1 MKTITEAAQITGII
15 PQRIN
20 DYEKA
25 GLLEK
30 PTARNKYKY
39 RLYSDKEIVRL
50 WQIRF
55 YKELG
60 YTIPQMKRVFTDPAY
75 KPETE
80 LAEQIRMLEEK
91 KKKIEVLLIQAKAL
105 QQSGLDLAVAY
116 ETVPGV
122 NQFTYDE
129 AAKFAFPLWSK
140 ALLAAVEDAKAE
152 AEEGEIDTDEGF
164 FEDLDG
170 VLELFESGC
179 DPSDPAA
186 QASLRALKQ
195 RHEMPL
201 ASLRWMLEVRE
212 IKEALLEACGGE
224 VYEPFK
230 EAVRIAAEAESAE
243 TQAQARI
250 SINRLIKMQ
259 SVTSKQEAVQNE
271 VARFLRSVS
280 YGARFPE
287 DPENPKDYEIEALE
301 TLIQQYADRSS
312 AFYAFELRTHV
323 ERAERATRSGKA
335 SREAQ
340 AEAAA
345 YADRQHAKAMETL
358 VPALRGYLK
367 TMKEKAERRNAVCPD
382 RNE

>member
-1 MKTITEAAQITGII
+1 MKTVTEVSKITGII
-15 PQRIN
+15 QQRIN

-30 PTARNKYKY
+30 PTSRNKYQY
-39 RLYSDKEIVRL
+39 RLYSDREIVRL

-55 YKELG
+55 YKELD
-60 YTIPQMKRVFTDPAY
+60 YTIPQMKRIFTDPAY
-75 KPETE
+75 QPEIE
-80 LAEQIRMLEEK
+80 LAKQIRLLEEK
-91 KKKIEVLLIQAKAL
+91 KEKIEALLLQAKAL

-116 ETVPGV
+116 EIVPGV

-140 ALLAAVEDAKAE
+140 SLLAAVEDTKTE
-152 AEEGEIDTDEGF
+152 AEEGEIDSEDGF
-164 FEDLDG
+164 AEDLNG
-170 VLELFESGC
+170 VLELFEGGC
-179 DPSDPAA
+179 NPGDPVA
-186 QASLRALKQ
+186 QAGLRAIKQ
-195 RHEMPL
+195 RHRMPFAAPLWILEM
-201 ASLRWMLEVRE
+201 RE
-212 IKEALLEACGGE
+212 SKEAILEAYGNAM
-224 VYEPFK
+224 YQTLK
-230 EAVRIAAEAESAE
+230 DAVKIAAEAESAE

-250 SINRLIKMQ
+250 SISRLLKMQ
-259 SVTSKQEAVQNE
+259 AVSPEQEEVQGE

-312 AFYAFELRTHV
+312 AFYAFEFRTHV

-345 YADRQHAKAMETL
+345 YADCQHAKALETL
-358 VPALRGYLK
+358 VPALRVYLK
-367 TMKEKAERRNAVCPD
+367 TMKEKAERRYAVCPD

>member
-1 MKTITEAAQITGII
+1 MKTVTEVSKITGII

-30 PTARNKYKY
+30 PTSRNKYQY
-39 RLYSDKEIVRL
+39 RLYSDREIVRL

-55 YKELG
+55 YKELD
-60 YTIPQMKRVFTDPAY
+60 YTIPQMKRIFTDPAY
-75 KPETE
+75 QPEIE
-80 LAEQIRMLEEK
+80 LAKQIRLLEEK
-91 KKKIEVLLIQAKAL
+91 KEKIEALLLQAKAL

-116 ETVPGV
+116 EIVPGV

-140 ALLAAVEDAKAE
+140 SLLAAVEDAKTE
-152 AEEGEIDTDEGF
+152 AEECENDSDEGF

-186 QASLRALKQ
+186 QANLRALKQ
-195 RHEMPL
+195 RHGMPL
-201 ASLRWMLEVRE
+201 ASLRWMLEARE
-212 IKEALLEACGGE
+212 VKEALLETHGAQ
-224 VYEPFK
+224 VYEAFR

-243 TQAQARI
+243 VQAQARI
-250 SINRLIKMQ
+250 SITRLLKMQ
-259 SVTSKQEAVQNE
+259 VANPEQKEVQEE
-271 VARFLRSVS
+271 LARFLRSVS
-280 YGARFPE
+280 YGERFPE
-287 DPENPKDYEIEALE
+287 DPENPKDHEIEAME
-301 TLIQQYADRSS
+301 TMIQQFADRDS
-312 AFYAFELRTHV
+312 AFYAAEY
-323 ERAERATRSGKA
+323 RARLAQVARGGKA
-335 SREAQ
+335 GPEAQ

-345 YADRQHAKAMETL
+345 CTDRQHIKVNETL
-358 VPALRGYLK
+358 VPALRVYLK
-367 TMKEKAERRNAVCPD
+367 NIKEKAEHRCAVRRD